1 MGMLHLSA
9 SMGRARFLTCPM
21 QPSSPAALL
30 SCSPA
35 TPPHPHP
42 ASCLDARRFVRIS
55 GRMVDKMGA
64 NLSYMAATSRRS
76 WQQIVRELG
85 GGGDKDR

>member
-1 MGMLHLSA
+1 
-9 SMGRARFLTCPM
+9 
-21 QPSSPAALL
+21 
-30 SCSPA
+30 
-35 TPPHPHP
+35 
-42 ASCLDARRFVRIS
+42 
-55 GRMVDKMGA
+55 MVNKMGA